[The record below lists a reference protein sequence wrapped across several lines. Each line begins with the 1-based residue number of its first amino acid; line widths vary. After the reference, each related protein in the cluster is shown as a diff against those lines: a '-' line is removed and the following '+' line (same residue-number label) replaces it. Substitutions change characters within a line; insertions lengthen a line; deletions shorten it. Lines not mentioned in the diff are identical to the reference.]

1 MPERSA
7 GGPESEGDG
16 AAGGGAAGGSGA
28 ATGGP
33 EVLAGGKL
41 LLDHPAEAVARL
53 RIANPERRNAL
64 DHEILAAIAQA
75 LPRLDDGI
83 ATRCVLITGSP
94 PLFSAGYDIAEF
106 TEDAFEDE
114 AEALVAHPFQ
124 AAMEAI
130 VAHPWPTVAAI
141 NGLCLG
147 GGLEMAVSCDLRIA
161 AAGATLGMPPAKL
174 GLIYGPTGLRRFLE
188 TIGLPRTREMFF
200 TGRRLDAA
208 RAEEIGLVNEVV
220 EDERIDEAGVSLA
233 TEIAASAP
241 LSVRGN
247 KRVIDVLA
255 ANPVLSDAQE
265 EELVELRRSCFGSA
279 DFREGITAFAE
290 KRKPAW
296 TGK

>member
-7 GGPESEGDG
+7 GGPESEAGGDG
-16 AAGGGAAGGSGA
+16 
-28 ATGGP
+28 T
-33 EVLAGGKL
+33 ERLAGGKL
-41 LLDHPAEAVARL
+41 LLDRPAAAVARL

-64 DHEILAAIAQA
+64 DHEILAAIAA
-75 LPRLDDGI
+75 ILPRLDDGI
-83 ATRCVLITGSP
+83 ATRCVLITGTP

-147 GGLEMAVSCDLRIA
+147 GGLELAVSCDLRIA
-161 AAGATLGMPPAKL
+161 AAGAKLGMPPAKL
-174 GLIYGPTGLRRFLE
+174 GLVYGHTGLRRFLE

-200 TGRRLDAA
+200 TGRNLLAA
-208 RAEEIGLVNEVV
+208 QAERIGLVNEVV
-220 EDERIDEAGVSLA
+220 GDEEIEAAGVRLA
-233 TEIAASAP
+233 SEIAVAAP
-241 LSVRGN
+241 LSTRGN

-255 ANPVLSDAQE
+255 ANPVLSPAQE
-265 EELVELRRSCFGSA
+265 EELVELRRACFGSA
-279 DFREGITAFAE
+279 DFREGVRAFAE
-290 KRKPAW
+290 KRRPVW
-296 TGK
+296 TGE

>member
-1 MPERSA
+1 MAPSSATGAEGGAGPPPPER
-7 GGPESEGDG
+7 
-16 AAGGGAAGGSGA
+16 
-28 ATGGP
+28 
-33 EVLAGGKL
+33 LAGGKL
-41 LLDHPAEAVARL
+41 LLDRPAEAVARL

-64 DHEILAAIAQA
+64 DHEILAALAA
-75 LPRLDDGI
+75 TLPRLDDGI
-83 ATRCVLITGSP
+83 ATRCVLITGTP

-147 GGLEMAVSCDLRIA
+147 GGLELAVSCDLRIA
-161 AAGATLGMPPAKL
+161 AAGAKLGMPPAKL
-174 GLIYGPTGLRRFLE
+174 GLVYGHTGLRRFLE

-200 TGRRLDAA
+200 TGRNLG
-208 RAEEIGLVNEVV
+208 AEQAERIGLVNEVV
-220 EDERIDEAGVSLA
+220 ADDEIEAAGVALA
-233 TEIAASAP
+233 VEIAAAAP
-241 LSVRGN
+241 LSTRGN

-255 ANPVLSDAQE
+255 ANPVLSPAQE
-265 EELVELRRSCFGSA
+265 EELVELRRACFGSA
-279 DFREGITAFAE
+279 DFREGVRAFAE
-290 KRKPAW
+290 KRRPTW